1 MAEEWYHDARKQAN
15 AEALTRVNVEK
26 SLGAAK
32 QEQFELSEKLK
43 MAD

>member
-1 MAEEWYHDARKQAN
+1 MIFGLVTQQVFVAKEWYHDARKQAN

-32 QEQFELSEKLK
+32 
-43 MAD
+43 